1 MQAGSIWRLAL
12 AGMQRRGQE
21 NSLQILVFGLAIML
35 LLILVLVRTALID
48 EWKAQIPDKA
58 PNHFVIN
65 IAPEEVDPI
74 NDMLSD
80 YQLGSQPLYPMI
92 SGKIVEVNGQ
102 SSAEMDATREAQDGE
117 QRGPRAGSNRNLTWM
132 QALPEDNQIVSGQW
146 WPDDYQGE
154 AQVSIER
161 DLALSNGFKVGDRL
175 KFMIRDSEL
184 DAQVTSIRSVKWDN
198 MKPNFYI
205 IFSPGALADFPSTF
219 ITSFFLE
226 KDQKLFLNK
235 LLGEYPTITVLEV
248 DAIIE
253 QIQTI
258 INQVTLAIEL
268 VLSLII
274 VSGGL
279 VLLASIQASM
289 DERFQQHAI
298 LRTLGASQ
306 KLVLGSLL
314 VEFSVLGFFAGIL
327 ATLGAEVTV
336 YGLVTEIFELEYTSH
351 PWLWLLG
358 PLVGTILIG
367 VLGTVATRRVVQ
379 VPPITILR
387 ELA

>member
-1 MQAGSIWRLAL
+1 
-12 AGMQRRGQE
+12 MQRRGQE
-21 NSLQILVFGLAIML
+21 NTLQILVFGLAIML

-65 IAPEEVDPI
+65 IAPEEVAPI
-74 NDMLSD
+74 NEMLSG
-80 YQLGSQPLYPMI
+80 YQLTSQPLYPMI
-92 SGKIVEVNGQ
+92 SGRIIEINGE
-102 SSAEMDATREAQDGE
+102 SSKELDATREAERGD

-132 QALPEDNQIVSGQW
+132 QSLPEDNQIVAGEW
-146 WPDDYQGE
+146 WADNYQGE

-161 DLALSNGFKVGDRL
+161 DLAISNEFKVGDKL
-175 KFMIRDSEL
+175 KFKIRDREL
-184 DAQVTSIRSVKWDN
+184 DARVTSIRSVKWDN

-205 IFSPGALADFPSTF
+205 IFSPGALDDFPSTY

-235 LLGEYPTITVLEV
+235 LLKEYPTITVLEV

-268 VLSLII
+268 VLTLIVI
-274 VSGGL
+274 SGGL

-336 YGLVTEIFELEYTSH
+336 YGLETEIFELEYTSH
-351 PWLWLLG
+351 PWLWVLG
-358 PLVGTILIG
+358 PLVGTIMIG
-367 VLGTVATRRVVQ
+367 LLGTVATRRVVQ
-379 VPPITILR
+379 IPPITILR